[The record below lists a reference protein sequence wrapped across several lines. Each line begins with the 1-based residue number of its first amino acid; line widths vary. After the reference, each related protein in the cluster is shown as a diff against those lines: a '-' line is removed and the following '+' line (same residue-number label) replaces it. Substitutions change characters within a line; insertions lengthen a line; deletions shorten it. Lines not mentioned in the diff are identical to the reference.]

1 MSSTPPIGGGL
12 SPHRH
17 VHYDPKKLKII
28 PGAVSSIQ
36 TSGTPPESTKR
47 WQLQDFAI
55 GKNLGKGRFGSAYLA
70 RENESR
76 FILCLKI
83 MLRMHFSTDEAMNRL
98 KREIEIQSHLKH
110 PNIIRM
116 YGYFYDEKRIYYM
129 LEYAP
134 KGDLCKE
141 MEKFQFNLT
150 RVATYVNQLANALN
164 YCHEFGI
171 IHRDINPS
179 NIFLGAGGEV
189 KIGDFGCA
197 VHTPGSKLVAVW
209 GTLFYLAPEMTSV
222 AFSHDA
228 KCDVWSLGITT
239 YEMLCRKVPFKKPTE
254 QETLLSIQNDD
265 VNYTLIESTNAV
277 RFLKRVLEKNS
288 AERVTAADILS
299 DPWVRQHA
307 EDSLTQCHAALI
319 DWENAKQH
327 CAMETH

>member
-1 MSSTPPIGGGL
+1 MSETPPAGGRR

-36 TSGTPPESTKR
+36 TSDTPPE
-47 WQLQDFAI
+47 
-55 GKNLGKGRFGSAYLA
+55 
-70 RENESR
+70 
-76 FILCLKI
+76 
-83 MLRMHFSTDEAMNRL
+83 
-98 KREIEIQSHLKH
+98 H

-141 MEKFQFNLT
+141 MEKFHFNLT
-150 RVATYVNQLANALN
+150 RTATYVNQIANALK

-171 IHRDINPS
+171 IHRDVNPS
-179 NIFLGAGGEV
+179 NLFLGAGGEV
-189 KIGDFGCA
+189 KMGDFGCA

-222 AFSHDA
+222 DFSHDA
-228 KCDVWSLGITT
+228 KCDVWSLGITA
-239 YEMLCRKVPFKKPTE
+239 YEMLCRKVPFKKSTE

-265 VNYTLIESTNAV
+265 IDYTLIESTNAV
-277 RFLKRVLEKNS
+277 RFLKRVCFINS
-288 AERVTAADILS
+288 FSYAEFA
-299 DPWVRQHA
+299 
-307 EDSLTQCHAALI
+307 
-319 DWENAKQH
+319 
-327 CAMETH
+327 